1 MHHFEESAMNVPDAT
16 RSVDIRIREA
26 TTADLGVIMNH
37 RRRMYEDMG
46 YRDESA
52 LKAME
57 VTSTSFIRDGLAD
70 GTYRGWLVEVSG
82 RVVAGGGL
90 MIVRQPSSPRD
101 PSSRRSWIMN
111 MYTDPEYR
119 GKGMATS
126 IINTIIAWCRKNGY
140 HWVSLRASDA
150 GRHLYETLG
159 FKPTN
164 EMRLMLK

>member
-1 MHHFEESAMNVPDAT
+1 MNVPEHKTGLAYT
-16 RSVDIRIREA
+16 IREA
-26 TTADLGVIMNH
+26 TMADLGAIMNH

-46 YRDESA
+46 YHEESA

-57 VTSTSFIRDGLAD
+57 ATSSSFIRDGLED
-70 GTYRGWLVEVSG
+70 GTYRGWLIEVSG
-82 RVVAGGGL
+82 RIVSGGGL

-119 GKGMATS
+119 GKGLATA
-126 IINTIIAWCRKNGY
+126 IIQTIIAWCRENGY

>member
-1 MHHFEESAMNVPDAT
+1 MSVPDAT
-16 RSVDIRIREA
+16 HGVDFKIREA
-26 TTADLGVIMNH
+26 TTADLGAIMLH

-46 YRDESA
+46 YKDQSA

-57 VTSTSFIRDGLAD
+57 LTSRSFIKDGLED
-70 GTYRGWLVEVSG
+70 GTYRGWLVEISG
-82 RVVAGGGL
+82 RIVAGGGL
-90 MIVRQPSSPRD
+90 MTVRQPSSPRD

-119 GKGMATS
+119 GRGLATS
-126 IINTIIAWCRKNGY
+126 IIEAIIIWCRENEF

-150 GRHLYETLG
+150 GRHLYESLG

>member
-1 MHHFEESAMNVPDAT
+1 
-16 RSVDIRIREA
+16 
-26 TTADLGVIMNH
+26 
-37 RRRMYEDMG
+37 MYEDMG
-46 YRDESA
+46 YKDQSA

-57 VTSTSFIRDGLAD
+57 LTSRSFIKDGLED
-70 GTYRGWLVEVSG
+70 GTYRGWLVEISG
-82 RVVAGGGL
+82 RIVAGGGL

-119 GKGMATS
+119 GRGLATS
-126 IINTIIAWCRKNGY
+126 IIETIIIWCRENEF

-150 GRHLYETLG
+150 GRHLYESLG

>member
-1 MHHFEESAMNVPDAT
+1 MSVPDAT
-16 RSVDIRIREA
+16 RSVDFKIREA
-26 TTADLGVIMNH
+26 TRADLGAIMKH

-46 YRDESA
+46 YNDESA

-57 VTSTSFIRDGLAD
+57 STSSSFIKDGLED

-82 RVVAGGGL
+82 RIVAGGGL

-119 GKGMATS
+119 WKGLSTS
-126 IINTIIAWCRKNGY
+126 IIQTIIAGCRENGY